1 MRLLLRLLSQRTDTI
16 DTMSDESQIE
26 VPPSFI
32 ALFVP
37 PGRIKPTASREHICQ
52 RYELCEDL
60 AMMFVDTAQTK
71 LWELGISEAD
81 VLERIHAGLQAGAG
95 GVETNEAQWV
105 ICRLAELLGWE
116 AGALPGFDA
125 KPEAG

>member
-1 MRLLLRLLSQRTDTI
+1 
-16 DTMSDESQIE
+16 MSDESQIE

-37 PGRIKPTASREHICQ
+37 PGRIKPTTSREHIRQ

-60 AMMFVDTAQTK
+60 ATLFVDTAQTK

-81 VLERIHAGLQAGAG
+81 VLARIHAGLLAGAG
-95 GVETNEAQWV
+95 GVENNEAQWV
-105 ICRLAELLGWE
+105 ICRLAELLGWDSE
-116 AGALPGFDA
+116 MLPNFDVMA
-125 KPEAG
+125 P

>member
-1 MRLLLRLLSQRTDTI
+1 MTR
-16 DTMSDESQIE
+16 MSFENQIE

-60 AMMFVDTAQTK
+60 AGMCVDTAQTN
-71 LWELGISEAD
+71 LWALGITEAD
-81 VLERIHAGLQAGAG
+81 VLSRIHSGLLTGAG
-95 GVETNEAQWV
+95 VVDAKEAQWV
-105 ICRLAELLGWE
+105 TCRLAELLGWDG
-116 AGALPGFDA
+116 AALPSFQGEPDA
-125 KPEAG
+125 E